1 MEQDYVGLFDAMLG
15 KRAGRAPAYAAEEVR
30 GRVHELLQSPEW
42 SRAWL
47 AVLGPG
53 RAGRRRCHRRAGE
66 GRLGW
71 LMGGFPWA
79 HGRTII
85 PMRAAE

>member
-1 MEQDYVGLFDAMLG
+1 LERVPRLVFRLSAYTMEQDYVGLFDAMLG

-47 AVLGPG
+47 AVLDDLAAPADDDVTDELE
-53 RAGRRRCHRRAGE
+53 RAGS
-66 GRLGW
+66 
-71 LMGGFPWA
+71 GG
-79 HGRTII
+79 
-85 PMRAAE
+85 